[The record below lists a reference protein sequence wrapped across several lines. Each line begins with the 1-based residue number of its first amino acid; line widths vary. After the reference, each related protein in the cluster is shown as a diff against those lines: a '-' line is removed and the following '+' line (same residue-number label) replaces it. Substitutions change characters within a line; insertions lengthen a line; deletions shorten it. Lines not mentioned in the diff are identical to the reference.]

1 MAGGDGEIINL
12 DGRID
17 GGKYSTRTG
26 ELIDTDSCLQ
36 TSTSNTSKDDDDTG
50 CQGQS
55 RQFIRQRIK
64 VGRNRRGHMHYI
76 GYYTSIQEGVNW
88 LGVQIG

>member
-1 MAGGDGEIINL
+1 MAGGNGEIINL

-36 TSTSNTSKDDDDTG
+36 TSTSNTSWK
-50 CQGQS
+50 
-55 RQFIRQRIK
+55 
-64 VGRNRRGHMHYI
+64 
-76 GYYTSIQEGVNW
+76 TSKWDEGKNTVSV
-88 LGVQIG
+88 LVHSLLLP